1 MKKWKALAIF
11 VMSAMMTFS
20 AAACDQLNL
29 GGLLGGNSTP
39 AESVDN
45 SSSSE
50 DSSLEDSSLED
61 SSSSVENE
69 DPWAA
74 YETIMV
80 AEALELCGAPGNLTT
95 ERYYIRAKVDS
106 VTNPMFGAMVIS
118 DETGSISV
126 YNSMNADGSVEYSAM
141 TEKPYKDD
149 EVLVYCTL
157 QNFNGSKEIKSAWI
171 IDFKKAE
178 IDVNEGDYVEMSIA
192 QAREAAEGDG
202 VKVDG
207 VVARITYAFGQVPC
221 GVYLV
226 DETQSIY
233 VYDGDL
239 AGRVEIGN
247 EITILGSKTYWVLD
261 SEQAN
266 ATEFGYNGCCQLENV
281 TLVSNDDGNHD
292 FDKTWIPESTVKA
305 ILETPVSEN
314 ITTTIY
320 KVNALVKKVPGS
332 GFTNYYF
339 YDLDGK
345 TGGYTYTQC
354 NGSDFTWVDQYDGK
368 ICTVYLS
375 AINAKST
382 ASECFFRLLPVEV
395 IDENFVFDTANAA
408 KYAVDYVG
416 LPQFIDTYTGDPAL
430 AMETSVDSELLG
442 FEGATLSYASSDED
456 VIYFEVTNDGVVMHC
471 GANGVAT
478 ITITGVYGDVSYED
492 TFEITVEKSEDI
504 QALTVAEAIA
514 AAVGTEVTVRGI
526 VGPSLVNQSGF
537 YLFGEDGSMISIL
550 CDASFFDGL
559 QVGNEIVLSGTRNL
573 KTKGGTNYFGQTHIS
588 DVELLAN
595 YYGAHEYSTEKFV
608 TGMTGADF
616 YGLAATTDYST
627 TVFVLEGVYTVRDK
641 GFYKEVKL
649 VCGSTELT
657 LYCSGDGQYSWLNDY
672 KDQELVFEVAACNW
686 NSKSFWAGCILAVRT
701 ADGKIINQLNFTTKI

>member
-11 VMSAMMTFS
+11 VMSAMMTLS
-20 AAACDQLNL
+20 TAACDQLDL

-39 AESVDN
+39 TESVD
-45 SSSSE
+45 SSSS
-50 DSSLEDSSLED
+50 SEDSSLED

-74 YETIMV
+74 YETITV
-80 AEALELCGAPGNLTT
+80 AEALALCGEPGNLTT

-106 VTNPMFGAMVIS
+106 VTNAMFGAMVIS

-126 YNSMNADGSVEYSAM
+126 YNSASADGSVEYSAM

-149 EVLVYCTL
+149 EVLLYCTL

-171 IDFKKAE
+171 IDFKRAE

-239 AGRVEIGN
+239 AARVEIGN
-247 EITILGSKTYWVLD
+247 QITILGSKTYWVLD

-281 TLVSNDDGNHD
+281 TLVSNDDGNHE

-339 YDLDGK
+339 YDLDGT

-354 NGSDFTWVDQYDGK
+354 NGSDFTWLDQYDGK

-416 LPQFIDTYTGDPAL
+416 LPQFVSMYTGDPAL
-430 AMETSVDSELLG
+430 TMETSVDSQLLG
-442 FEGATLSYASSDED
+442 FEGASLSYASSDED
-456 VIYFEVTNDGVVMHC
+456 VVYFEVTNDGVVMHC

-478 ITITGVYGDVSYED
+478 ITITGVYGEGSYEA
-492 TFEITVEKSEDI
+492 TFEITVEKSDEI

-514 AAVGTEVTVRGI
+514 ATVGTEVTVRGI
-526 VGPSLVNQSGF
+526 VGPSLVNQTGF
-537 YLFGEDGSMISIL
+537 YLFGEDGSMISVL
-550 CDASFFDGL
+550 CNADFFDGL
-559 QVGNEIVLSGTRNL
+559 QVGHKIVLSGIRNL
-573 KTKGGTNYFGQTHIS
+573 KTKGGSNYFGQTHIS
-588 DVELLAN
+588 DAKLLAN

-608 TGMTGADF
+608 TDKTGADF

-641 GFYKEVKL
+641 GYYKEVKL
-649 VCGSTELT
+649 VCGTTELT

-672 KDQELVFEVAACNW
+672 IGQTMTFEVAACNW
-686 NSKSFWAGCILAVRT
+686 NSKTFWAGCVLAVRT
-701 ADGKIINQLNFTTKI
+701 ADGKIVNQLNFTTKI